1 MFFKER
7 ESHPTMI
14 NGNEN
19 FNTPGNISGFG
30 YELLRND
37 LLAELLGKD
46 QHDILY
52 WAGKM
57 IARKY
62 PLATF
67 EEIIDFFEQAGWGT
81 LTVVEE
87 KKQEVHLTLTSELIT
102 YRNQHKHDVSYQLE
116 AGFLAMQIQQQI
128 DVIAETYEEQSKRSD
143 KVKFHVKWDLKDP
156 ITRK

>member
-1 MFFKER
+1 M
-7 ESHPTMI
+7 T
-14 NGNEN
+14 NGTEN

-37 LLAELLGKD
+37 LLADLLGKD

-57 IARKY
+57 LARKY

-67 EEIIDFFEQAGWGT
+67 EEIIDFFEKAGWGT
-81 LTVVEE
+81 LTVEEE
-87 KKQEVHLTLTSELIT
+87 KKQEVHLILTSELIT
-102 YRNQHKHDVSYQLE
+102 YRNQNKKHVSYQLE

-128 DVIAETYEEQSKRSD
+128 DVIAETYEEQSKRGD
-143 KVKFHVKWDLKDP
+143 KVKFQVKWDLKDP
-156 ITRK
+156 ITRR

>member
-1 MFFKER
+1 M
-7 ESHPTMI
+7 M
-14 NGNEN
+14 NGNDILK
-19 FNTPGNISGFG
+19 TPGNISGFG

-37 LLAELLGKD
+37 LLSELLGKE

-67 EEIIDFFEQAGWGT
+67 EEIIEFFESAGWGT
-81 LTVVEE
+81 LTVADE
-87 KKQEVHLTLTSELIT
+87 KKQEVHFVLTSELVT
-102 YRNQHKHDVSYQLE
+102 YRNQHKKDVSYQLE

-143 KVKFHVKWDLKDP
+143 KVKFQVKWDLKDP
-156 ITRK
+156 ITKK

>member
-1 MFFKER
+1 M
-7 ESHPTMI
+7 M
-14 NGNEN
+14 NGNDILK
-19 FNTPGNISGFG
+19 TPGNISGFG

-37 LLAELLGKD
+37 LLLELLGKE

-67 EEIIDFFEQAGWGT
+67 EEIIEFFESAGWGT
-81 LTVVEE
+81 LTVVDE
-87 KKQEVHLTLTSELIT
+87 KKQEVHFVLTSELVT
-102 YRNQHKHDVSYQLE
+102 YRNQHKKDVSYQLE

-143 KVKFHVKWDLKDP
+143 KVKFQVKWDLKDP
-156 ITRK
+156 VTKK

>member
-1 MFFKER
+1 M
-7 ESHPTMI
+7 T

-19 FNTPGNISGFG
+19 FNTPGSISGFG

-46 QHDILY
+46 QHEILY

-67 EEIIDFFEQAGWGT
+67 EEIIEFFDIAGWGT
-81 LTVVEE
+81 LLVEDE
-87 KKQEVHLTLTSELIT
+87 KKQEVHLTLSSDLIT
-102 YRNQHKHDVSYQLE
+102 YRNQNKQNVSYQLE

-128 DVIAETYEEQSKRSD
+128 DVIAETYEEQSKRGD

-156 ITRK
+156 ISKK

>member
-1 MFFKER
+1 M
-7 ESHPTMI
+7 M
-14 NGNEN
+14 NGNDILK
-19 FNTPGNISGFG
+19 TPGNISGFG

-37 LLAELLGKD
+37 LLSELLGKE

-67 EEIIDFFEQAGWGT
+67 EEIIEFFETAGWGT
-81 LTVVEE
+81 LTVVDE
-87 KKQEVHLTLTSELIT
+87 KKQEVHFVLTSELVT
-102 YRNQHKHDVSYQLE
+102 YRNQHKKDVSYQLE

-143 KVKFHVKWDLKDP
+143 KVKFQVKWDLKDP
-156 ITRK
+156 VTKK

>member
-1 MFFKER
+1 M
-7 ESHPTMI
+7 M
-14 NGNEN
+14 NGNDILK
-19 FNTPGNISGFG
+19 TPGNISGFG

-37 LLAELLGKD
+37 LLSELLGKE

-67 EEIIDFFEQAGWGT
+67 EEIIGFFESAGWGT
-81 LTVVEE
+81 LTVVDE
-87 KKQEVHLTLTSELIT
+87 KKQEVHFVLTSELVT
-102 YRNQHKHDVSYQLE
+102 YRNQHKKDVSYQLE

-143 KVKFHVKWDLKDP
+143 KVKFQVKWDLKDP
-156 ITRK
+156 VIKK